1 MQQMPDDVDVV
12 PEYVGGLVD
21 FLNTTQN
28 GAEAERVTTAD
39 LDETLKA
46 AEPLLDKAGV
56 SLLEPAQATDANAF
70 FVSKDYADEL
80 KLEKLSDLKG
90 KSVVLAAHPDCA
102 PRADCAKGLEDD
114 YGIKISKVL
123 TTGFATDATYKS
135 VLDGESQLGL
145 TSTSDGTLEEQ
156 GLVLLED
163 DRAIQPVQ
171 NLVPAV
177 SKKFLANHPDVAD
190 ILNALME
197 VLTTEDLVEL
207 NRQVSVERVKAAD
220 VARNYLEAN
229 DLL

>member
-1 MQQMPDDVDVV
+1 MRISDLSSDVCSS
-12 PEYVGGLVD
+12 
-21 FLNTTQN
+21 
-28 GAEAERVTTAD
+28 D
-39 LDETLKA
+39 LI
-46 AEPLLDKAGV
+46 
-56 SLLEPAQATDANAF
+56 
-70 FVSKDYADEL
+70 KDYADEL

-177 SKKFLANHPDVAD
+177 SKQFIANRSEEHTSE
-190 ILNALME
+190 I
-197 VLTTEDLVEL
+197 
-207 NRQVSVERVKAAD
+207 Q
-220 VARNYLEAN
+220 
-229 DLL
+229 